1 MALKIS
7 GIRDFVSTPLPIFTA
22 LLVMVSVQLVAM
34 GMVAEMTMRTYFES
48 RGKKP
53 YQIKE
58 KINL

>member
-1 MALKIS
+1 
-7 GIRDFVSTPLPIFTA
+7 
-22 LLVMVSVQLVAM
+22 LVMVSVQLVAM

>member
-1 MALKIS
+1 
-7 GIRDFVSTPLPIFTA
+7 
-22 LLVMVSVQLVAM
+22 
-34 GMVAEMTMRTYFES
+34 VAEMIMRTYFES